1 MEIIVCIDDT
11 DNLESA
17 GTGKLAAALID
28 DIRHFGW
35 GGCGFITRHQL
46 FVHPDVP
53 YTSHNSAMCFT
64 ADIAKDAV
72 DRLIGHAADFLA
84 INSAQGS
91 DPGLCV
97 ADINGV
103 NGIEELVAFGMAA
116 KSRVLD
122 KDESYALAR
131 RTGVHLSEHGGTGQ
145 GVIGALA
152 GVGLRLSGNDG
163 RLRGRLELGMPNSIL
178 RVRQVLMS
186 KMVERVITLD
196 GRVPG
201 LNDEV
206 VLGEKVKALFMDG
219 GPVLPV
225 VECKGGNGGA
235 CWRTC
240 TKEEL
245 RGF

>member
-1 MEIIVCIDDT
+1 MEILVCIDDT
-11 DNLESA
+11 DNLESV

-28 DIRHFGW
+28 DIRKFGW
-35 GGCGFITRHQL
+35 GDCAFITRHQL

-64 ADIAKDAV
+64 AELVKGSVAG
-72 DRLIGHAADFLA
+72 LIEHAADFLSV
-84 INSAQGS
+84 NSAQGS

-97 ADINGV
+97 AEVGRINGPD
-103 NGIEELVAFGMAA
+103 GLVSFGKAA
-116 KSRVLD
+116 KIRVLT
-122 KDESYALAR
+122 KDEAYSLAG

-145 GVIGALA
+145 GVVGALA
-152 GVGLRLSGNDG
+152 GVGLRLGGNDG
-163 RLRGRLELGMPNSIL
+163 RLRGRLELGTPGSLL

-186 KMVERVITLD
+186 KTVGKVISLD
-196 GRVPG
+196 GRIPD

-225 VECKGGNGGA
+225 VEYEEDAGTR
-235 CWRTC
+235 WRTC
-240 TKEEL
+240 TKDEL
-245 RGF
+245 RGL